1 MVEPVVGLT
10 RRWPDL
16 VGRASLEKGE
26 VEEEEKVGDDN
37 KARMLQKEKKMGK
50 RTRLRELG
58 PVDSPVM
65 LRLVPLN
72 PIVR

>member
-1 MVEPVVGLT
+1 MVELVVGLT

-16 VGRASLEKGE
+16 VGRALLEKGE

-50 RTRLRELG
+50 RTRLLC
-58 PVDSPVM
+58 
-65 LRLVPLN
+65 
-72 PIVR
+72 

>member
-1 MVEPVVGLT
+1 M
-10 RRWPDL
+10 
-16 VGRASLEKGE
+16 GRASLEKGE

-58 PVDSPVM
+58 AVDSPIM
-65 LRLVPLN
+65 LGLVPLN